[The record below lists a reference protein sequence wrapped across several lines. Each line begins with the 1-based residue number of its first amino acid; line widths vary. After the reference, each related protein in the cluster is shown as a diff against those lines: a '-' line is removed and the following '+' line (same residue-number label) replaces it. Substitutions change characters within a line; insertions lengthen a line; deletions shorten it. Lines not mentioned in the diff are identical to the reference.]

1 MSDTETTEN
10 EQEFE
15 KLPDDAAVD
24 LQAEFERSQVQEV
37 LDKLDNELVGL
48 VPVKTRIKEIAA
60 LLLVDRLRRRFS
72 LTSETPTFIWILPVI
87 QGQVRQ
93 LLPCAWLKFY
103 TG

>member
-1 MSDTETTEN
+1 MSETETTEN
-10 EQEFE
+10 ENAQELE

-24 LQAEFERSQVQEV
+24 LQAEFEKSQVQEV

-72 LTSETPTFIWILPVI
+72 LNL
-87 QGQVRQ
+87 
-93 LLPCAWLKFY
+93 
-103 TG
+103 